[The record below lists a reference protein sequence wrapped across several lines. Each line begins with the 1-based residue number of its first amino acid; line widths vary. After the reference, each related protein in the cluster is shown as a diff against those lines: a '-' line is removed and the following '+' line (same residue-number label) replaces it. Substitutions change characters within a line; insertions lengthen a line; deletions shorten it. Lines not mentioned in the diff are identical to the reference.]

1 MPTHNVPFPSSVTAK
16 RLFISAIVFLSLVV
30 IAIGARAQSD
40 DPPGEP
46 PDPPSELRSTLAG
59 QVELAH
65 LVDLCA
71 QRLNLQIEY
80 DAATLRGT
88 EVTLRLGVDVSD
100 EELWTLTN
108 QLLASRDLTSVQMPG
123 HDVLSIVRLQDAIS
137 KARVEETL
145 PPQTR
150 AGFVTVLIDVE
161 HRATKDVIDALKT
174 IVSKQGG
181 AVVELAEG
189 RILLSDLRPRVDQ
202 ALWLL
207 EQYDVPG
214 DTTIVEIIEPEYVS
228 ASQLATAITATVVS
242 RNTLEPGPGKL
253 VGRLTPLVEGE
264 AVVLVAPEHEKP
276 IWTDLIER
284 FDRRQPVDTR
294 TYTPR
299 SFSIDEVRALIE
311 ATARDDGPRG
321 SGDQWKLVA
330 DELTGALIVTA
341 TPSEHENIE
350 ALFERLDA
358 VPGDTRRPMR
368 LFPIRNRPV
377 DEIIGVLSQLVDAG
391 VFAEGGDAATGVI
404 DESRSRSPASPVSP
418 AGGTRQRTLR
428 DVLPPGARS
437 TLLAPPGGAAAEYM
451 DSESRRR
458 TSLLFGSGLTLMSDA
473 ETNTLIAIG
482 DARRLAQ
489 IEQLIERLDVRQAQ
503 VELEVLVIGLS
514 DGETLDLGAEF
525 EKLEISG
532 STLISLSSLFGLG
545 LTGLTED
552 ATGTG
557 SGFTGVALNP
567 GDFRILIR
575 ALETL
580 NEGRSLNRPRVLVN
594 NNQAASLDSVLQA
607 PFLSTNAANTIA
619 TTSFGGTQDAGTT
632 VTVTPHIAEGDH
644 LVLEY
649 SVSLSTFVGESS
661 DPALPPPRQ
670 QNNLQSVVT
679 IPDGY
684 TIAVGG
690 LEMETTA
697 EAVSQ
702 IPLLGDI
709 PIIGEA
715 FKSRS
720 KSTTR
725 SRFYV
730 FIRANILR
738 HGGFEDL
745 KYISDQQVA
754 AAEIDDG
761 WPVVHPQVIR

>member
-1 MPTHNVPFPSSVTAK
+1 MRRRLRACRSPSGWTTPVWI
-16 RLFISAIVFLSLVV
+16 LAIVLTTTGS
-30 IAIGARAQSD
+30 ACAQS
-40 DPPGEP
+40 ERTRL
-46 PDPPSELRSTLAG
+46 SG
-59 QVELAH
+59 QVDLAH

-71 QRLNLQIEY
+71 QRLDLKIEFDARILQE
-80 DAATLRGT
+80 TT
-88 EVTLRLGVDVSD
+88 VTLRLGGDVSD
-100 EELWTLTN
+100 DELWTLTN

-123 HDVLSIVRLQDAIS
+123 HDVLSIVRLQDALG

-150 AGFVTVLIDVE
+150 AGFVTILIDVE
-161 HRATKDVIDALKT
+161 HRATSDAIDAIKK
-174 IVSKQGG
+174 IASKQGG

-189 RILLSDLRPRVDQ
+189 RVLLSDLRPRVDQ

-207 EQYDVPG
+207 EQYDVPA
-214 DTTIVEIIEPEYVS
+214 DATIVEIIEPEYVS
-228 ASQLATAITATVVS
+228 ASQLATAITAAVVS

-253 VGRLTPLVEGE
+253 VGRLTPLAEGE

-276 IWTDLIER
+276 IWMDLIDR
-284 FDRRQPVDTR
+284 FDRRQPVETR

-299 SFSIDEVRALIE
+299 AFSIEEVSTLIE
-311 ATARDDGPRG
+311 ESARDDGPRG
-321 SGDQWKLVA
+321 SGEQWKMIA
-330 DELTGALIVTA
+330 DDLTGALIVTA
-341 TPSEHENIE
+341 TPSEHENIQVV
-350 ALFERLDA
+350 LDRLDS
-358 VPGDTRRPMR
+358 VPGGARRPMR

-391 VFAEGGDAATGVI
+391 VLEGSGLQASAM
-404 DESRSRSPASPVSP
+404 EASPLLP
-418 AGGTRQRTLR
+418 GARQRSER

-437 TLLAPPGGAAAEYM
+437 TFPPPPPQERQNLQQPPLRGPPSTLTGRGSGGG
-451 DSESRRR
+451 
-458 TSLLFGSGLTLMSDA
+458 TSGGGGLTLMADF

-489 IEQLIERLDVRQAQ
+489 IEQLIEQLDVRQAQ
-503 VELEVLVIGLS
+503 VELEVLIIGLS

-545 LTGLTED
+545 LSGLTED
-552 ATGTG
+552 ATSGG

-649 SVSLSTFVGESS
+649 SVSISTFVGESS
-661 DPALPPPRQ
+661 DPSLPPPRQ

-754 AAEIDDG
+754 AAEVDDG
-761 WPVVHPQVIR
+761 WPTVHPQVIR